1 MKVLSLYISPESN
14 NTIRS
19 GNGISP
25 RPYLDRDL
33 YNRHMENHEV
43 EEYPLPPTLCKHL
56 DAAIDSVT
64 IYILYIANYNCF
76 LKNHNIC

>member
-14 NTIRS
+14 NIIRS

-33 YNRHMENHEV
+33 YNRHMEIMKSRN
-43 EEYPLPPTLCKHL
+43 TLSLQHYVNTL
-56 DAAIDSVT
+56 TQQLIP
-64 IYILYIANYNCF
+64 
-76 LKNHNIC
+76 